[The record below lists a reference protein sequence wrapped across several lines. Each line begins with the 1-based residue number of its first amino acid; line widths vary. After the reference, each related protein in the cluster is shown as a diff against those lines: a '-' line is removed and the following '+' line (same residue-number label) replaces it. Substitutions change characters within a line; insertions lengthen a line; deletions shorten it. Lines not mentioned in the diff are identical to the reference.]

1 VDIIHATG
9 IDGARKAIGTVV
21 VIDVLRAFT
30 VSAYALAG
38 GALECRL
45 VRTVDEGKA
54 LAARIPGAILCAE
67 ENGLPV
73 PGVEISNSPTKI
85 ASTDLNGKVLVQR
98 SSAGTQAAAEAQ
110 GAGNGDQD
118 DIFAASLVV
127 ARATVQACLLRQPK
141 TLTLL
146 ASADHPEDHAC
157 AQYMAQLIQNKEPDI
172 ERLLKPLK
180 ESDRYRKLSSGTWP
194 GFPPTDLELS
204 LKPDRFDFAMRATKQ
219 EGHLTLTKVVPKAA
233 LR

>member
-9 IDGARKAIGTVV
+9 IDNARSATGTVV
-21 VIDVLRAFT
+21 IIDVLRAFT

-38 GALECRL
+38 GARECLL
-45 VRTVDEGKA
+45 VRTVDEGKT
-54 LAARIPGAILCAE
+54 LAAGIPGAVLCAE

-73 PGVEISNSPTKI
+73 PGIEISNSPTKI
-85 ASTDLNGKVLVQR
+85 AGIDLEGRVLVQR
-98 SSAGTQAAAEAQ
+98 SSAGTQAAAETQ
-110 GAGNGDQD
+110 GE

-157 AQYMAQLIQNKEPDI
+157 AQYMVQLIQGDQPDI
-172 ERLLKPLK
+172 ERLLRPLK
-180 ESDRYRKLSSGTWP
+180 ESDRYQKLMSGTWP
-194 GFPPTDLELS
+194 GFPPTDLEMS
-204 LKPDRFDFAMRATKQ
+204 LQPDRFDFAMHATRQ
-219 EGHLTLTKVVPKAA
+219 DGHLTLTKVNPSQ
-233 LR
+233 R